1 MSFIRKLRRRYDFQD
16 SHRCEDCSKISV
28 PSRSLPGC
36 QQVGR
41 CGKFVDFE
49 YSLKRNVQC
58 TTLRDENLKEE
69 FVKET
74 KEEYEDI
81 RKEYLETIKENRFT
95 SLETARSKK
104 FFIDWDKF
112 NEGTQICLSQK
123 IYEIFSQTN
132 FPWPP

>member
-16 SHRCEDCSKISV
+16 SHRCEDCSKVSV

-49 YSLKRNVQC
+49 CSLKRNVQC

-95 SLETARSKK
+95 PLETARSKK

-112 NEGTQICLSQK
+112 NEGTQIDLSQK
-123 IYEIFSQTN
+123 INEIFSQTI